1 MSILTKLS
9 LIFLTVTLLSGCGYT
24 PVQAPKT
31 EAERIETKSLLN
43 VPVDVSTFTTHKLNI
58 VAENG
63 DKGRITVFTDPKT
76 GKTYDLDG
84 QPINAKG
91 ERILANG
98 NVCKPLV
105 IVFNSRG
112 YGTSLNPRYECWTST
127 KFAHLNNSNRNE
139 KNYGSAFGGAVGAA
153 AAVNP
158 VAAVGIAGATMI
170 GVMLKDHEMT
180 DDMPDTM

>member
-84 QPINAKG
+84 QPVNEKG

-98 NVCKPLV
+98 KTCNPGA
-105 IVFNSRG
+105 IVNNMRG
-112 YGTSLNPRYECWTST
+112 YGL
-127 KFAHLNNSNRNE
+127 L
-139 KNYGSAFGGAVGAA
+139 
-153 AAVNP
+153 
-158 VAAVGIAGATMI
+158 
-170 GVMLKDHEMT
+170 
-180 DDMPDTM
+180 